1 MYVMYSHQKP
11 CLIVFLFQENKSFGA
26 SYHLHSSSDPLRTMT
41 YQNLINS
48 RIWKSSF
55 TFVLYVRELCTAKFY
70 KIDFPELTLI
80 RAAGGVYDFRNFK
93 EIYLCNGLS
102 SDLQNLCI
110 PRKTSREYILLITLE
125 RKNGIFGEL

>member
-1 MYVMYSHQKP
+1 
-11 CLIVFLFQENKSFGA
+11 
-26 SYHLHSSSDPLRTMT
+26 MT

-80 RAAGGVYDFRNFK
+80 CAAGGVYDFQNFK
-93 EIYLCNGLS
+93 EIYLRSGFS
-102 SDLQNLCI
+102 SDLQNSCI
-110 PRKTSREYILLITLE
+110 PQKMSREYILLITLE
-125 RKNGIFGEL
+125 RKNGIFSKL